1 MVAAFCEGG
10 ASPSATAGC
19 EARPESESPRTGTT
33 SARTIGR
40 RAIGNSFQVRFRCG
54 DSGHSGV
61 LVCSFRCF
69 PGAPGCACRLTSSA
83 SPPSTRSSQ
92 DPCPALAGRA
102 KALLLHGFFPV
113 RGLGRETRLVRLLCQ
128 LFSSDAAQIAA
139 ASSLALAARIRRHLT
154 TSPDGCRDREN
165 PCGGESPRK

>member
-1 MVAAFCEGG
+1 MLTTLCEVG

-113 RGLGRETRLVRLLCQ
+113 RGLVRETRLSGFSATIYLTNQGGPMTLLKSAIQ
-128 LFSSDAAQIAA
+128 
-139 ASSLALAARIRRHLT
+139 AARGAWRLERSEEDT
-154 TSPDGCRDREN
+154 
-165 PCGGESPRK
+165 